1 MQDIIRQLRT
11 PQTIRD
17 RALIL
22 FNLAQSNQ
30 LSGFHCHLS
39 KLPDVAD
46 YVIEVIRSE
55 YPDLNVPF
63 HSRWR
68 HFEVGGTSRLQ
79 QFQAS
84 LADYSALEQAKSKLD
99 LAIISVLLDAGAGAN
114 WHYQEPHTNSIYS
127 RSEGLA
133 LASFHSFCQ
142 GLFSSNPEHPY
153 QVDSL
158 ALQNL
163 TQPALETAFQVTAQ
177 NPLIG
182 ISGRLQLLKKLGQV
196 LSNSPQFFPGSPPR
210 PSDLI
215 HHWLGQTE
223 VDPPKS
229 RLRLRSGQ
237 ALERGTF
244 TTAPLFKR
252 GWGDQNVA
260 NKSAKFSHQ
269 LSTVTIFQTI
279 LESLGEIWPGRLTLD
294 GINLGD
300 VWQYSALPN
309 TGIGSQFI
317 PFHKLSQWLT
327 YSLLEPLQD
336 LGLTIT
342 DLNQLTGLPEYR
354 NGGLFL
360 DLGVL
365 ELKDHAQLEISHK
378 VDSELIIEWRA
389 LTLVLLDQLAEIIRK
404 KLNLTAQ
411 EFPLVKLLQGG
422 TWTAGR
428 KIAAQLRPGGVPPL
442 RIDSDGTV
450 F

>member
-1 MQDIIRQLRT
+1 MQDVIRELRE

-22 FNLAQSNQ
+22 FNLAQSDQ
-30 LSGFHCHLS
+30 LSGFRCHLS

-55 YPDLNVPF
+55 YRDLNVPF

-68 HFEVGGTSRLQ
+68 HFEIGGKSRLEQ
-79 QFQAS
+79 LQHS
-84 LADYSALEQAKSKLD
+84 LAGYSAIEQAKSKLD
-99 LAIISVLLDAGAGAN
+99 LAIISVLLDAGAGAQ
-114 WHYQEPHTNSIYS
+114 WHYQEPNTNNTYS

-133 LASFHSFCQ
+133 IASFHAFCQ
-142 GLFSSNPEHPY
+142 GLFSCNPNYPY

-158 ALQNL
+158 ALQHL
-163 TQPALETAFQVTAQ
+163 TENTLEAAFQITPK
-177 NPLIG
+177 NPLVG
-182 ISGRLQLLKKLGQV
+182 LSGRLELLQKLGQIPY
-196 LSNSPQFFPGSPPR
+196 NTPRFFPGSPHR

-215 HHWLGQTE
+215 HSWLVE
-223 VDPPKS
+223 AEND
-229 RLRLRSGQ
+229 RLS
-237 ALERGTF
+237 
-244 TTAPLFKR
+244 
-252 GWGDQNVA
+252 V
-260 NKSAKFSHQ
+260 
-269 LSTVTIFQTI
+269 VTIFQSI

-294 GINLGD
+294 GVNLGD
-300 VWQYSALPN
+300 VWQHSALPN

-327 YSLLEPLQD
+327 YSLLEPLQE

-365 ELKDHAQLEISHK
+365 ELKDHSQFQVSHK

-389 LTLVLLDQLAEIIRK
+389 LTIILLDRLAEIIRE
-404 KLNLTAQ
+404 KLGLTPD

-422 TWTAGR
+422 SWTAGR

-442 RIDSDGTV
+442 HIDSDGTV

>member
-1 MQDIIRQLRT
+1 MQDVIRKLRA

-22 FNLAQSNQ
+22 FNLAQSHQ

-68 HFEVGGTSRLQ
+68 HFEIGGKSRLEQ
-79 QFQAS
+79 LQAS
-84 LADYSALEQAKSKLD
+84 LLRSSALEQAKSKLD
-99 LAIISVLLDAGAGAN
+99 LAIISVLLDAGAGAK
-114 WHYQEPHTNSIYS
+114 WHYQEPQTNQIYS

-133 LASFHSFCQ
+133 VASFHSFYQ

-163 TQPALETAFQVTAQ
+163 TQPALETAFQVTPE
-177 NPLIG
+177 NPLVG
-182 ISGRLQLLKKLGQV
+182 ISGRLQLLQKLGQV

-215 HHWLGQTE
+215 HGWLIQT
-223 VDPPKS
+223 
-229 RLRLRSGQ
+229 
-237 ALERGTF
+237 
-244 TTAPLFKR
+244 
-252 GWGDQNVA
+252 QNDR
-260 NKSAKFSHQ
+260 

-294 GINLGD
+294 GVNLGD
-300 VWQYSALPN
+300 VWQHSALPN
-309 TGIGSQFI
+309 TGIGSQLI

-327 YSLLEPLQD
+327 YSLLEPLQE
-336 LGLTIT
+336 LGLIIT

-365 ELKDHAQLEISHK
+365 ELKDPSQLQVSHN

-389 LTLVLLDQLAEIIRK
+389 LTLILLDQLAEIIREK
-404 KLNLTAQ
+404 FSLTAD

-422 TWTAGR
+422 SWTAGR
-428 KIAAQLRPGGVPPL
+428 KIAAQLRPGGIPPL
-442 RIDSDGTV
+442 LIESDGTV

>member
-1 MQDIIRQLRT
+1 MQDVIRELRT

-22 FNLAQSNQ
+22 FHLAQSDQ

-68 HFEVGGTSRLQ
+68 HFEVGGTSRLE

-114 WHYQEPHTNSIYS
+114 WHYQEPHTNTIYS

-142 GLFSSNPEHPY
+142 GLFSSHPDHPY

-177 NPLIG
+177 NPLVG
-182 ISGRLQLLKKLGQV
+182 ISGRLELLKKLGQV
-196 LSNSPQFFPGSPPR
+196 LSNSPQFFPSSPPR

-215 HHWLGQTE
+215 HHWLGQI
-223 VDPPKS
+223 
-229 RLRLRSGQ
+229 
-237 ALERGTF
+237 
-244 TTAPLFKR
+244 
-252 GWGDQNVA
+252 QN
-260 NKSAKFSHQ
+260 NS

-279 LESLGEIWPGRLTLD
+279 LESLGEIWPGRLTLN

-300 VWQYSALPN
+300 VWQHSALPN

-336 LGLTIT
+336 LGLTLT
-342 DLNQLTGLPEYR
+342 DLSQLTGLPEYR

-365 ELKDHAQLEISHK
+365 ELKDPRQVQISHK

-389 LTLVLLDQLAEIIRK
+389 LTLILLDQLAEIIRK

-442 RIDSDGTV
+442 FIDSDGTV

>member
-1 MQDIIRQLRT
+1 MQDIIRELRT

-22 FNLAQSNQ
+22 FNLAQSHQ
-30 LSGFHCHLS
+30 LSSFHCHLS

-68 HFEVGGTSRLQ
+68 HFEIGGKSRLEQ
-79 QFQAS
+79 LRAS
-84 LADYSALEQAKSKLD
+84 LSEYSPIEQAKSKLD
-99 LAIISVLLDAGAGAN
+99 LAIISVLLDAGAGAK
-114 WHYQEPHTNSIYS
+114 WHYQEPQTNQIYS

-133 LASFHSFCQ
+133 VASFHAFYQ

-163 TQPALETAFQVTAQ
+163 TQPALEIAFQVTPK
-177 NPLIG
+177 NPLVG
-182 ISGRLQLLKKLGQV
+182 ISGRLQLLQKLGQV
-196 LSNSPQFFPGSPPR
+196 LSNSPQFFPGYPPR

-215 HHWLGQTE
+215 HGWLIQT
-223 VDPPKS
+223 
-229 RLRLRSGQ
+229 
-237 ALERGTF
+237 
-244 TTAPLFKR
+244 
-252 GWGDQNVA
+252 QNDR
-260 NKSAKFSHQ
+260 

-294 GINLGD
+294 GVNLGD
-300 VWQYSALPN
+300 VWQHSALPN
-309 TGIGSQFI
+309 TGIGSQLI

-327 YSLLEPLQD
+327 YSLLEPLQE
-336 LGLTIT
+336 LGLIIA

-365 ELKDHAQLEISHK
+365 ELKDPSQLQVSHN
-378 VDSELIIEWRA
+378 VDSELIVEWRA
-389 LTLVLLDQLAEIIRK
+389 LTLILLDQLAEIIRE
-404 KLNLTAQ
+404 KLNLTAD

-422 TWTAGR
+422 SWTAGR
-428 KIAAQLRPGGVPPL
+428 KIAAQLRPGGIPPL
-442 RIDSDGTV
+442 LIESDGTV

>member
-1 MQDIIRQLRT
+1 MQDVIRKLRG

-22 FNLAQSNQ
+22 FNLAQSHQ

-46 YVIEVIRSE
+46 YVIEVIRTE
-55 YPDLNVPF
+55 YPNLNVPF

-68 HFEVGGTSRLQ
+68 HFEIGGKSRLEQ
-79 QFQAS
+79 LQAS
-84 LADYSALEQAKSKLD
+84 LLRSSALEQAKSKLD
-99 LAIISVLLDAGAGAN
+99 LAIISVLLDAGAGAK
-114 WHYQEPHTNSIYS
+114 WHYQEPQTNQIYS

-133 LASFHSFCQ
+133 VASFHGFCQ

-153 QVDSL
+153 KVDSL

-163 TQPALETAFQVTAQ
+163 TQPALATAFQVTPK
-177 NPLIG
+177 NPLVG
-182 ISGRLQLLKKLGQV
+182 ISGRLQLLQKLGQV

-215 HHWLGQTE
+215 HGWLIQT
-223 VDPPKS
+223 
-229 RLRLRSGQ
+229 
-237 ALERGTF
+237 
-244 TTAPLFKR
+244 
-252 GWGDQNVA
+252 QNDHL
-260 NKSAKFSHQ
+260 SAIT
-269 LSTVTIFQTI
+269 LFQTI

-294 GINLGD
+294 GVNLGD
-300 VWQYSALPN
+300 VWQHSALPN
-309 TGIGSQFI
+309 TGIGSQLI

-327 YSLLEPLQD
+327 YSLLEPLQE
-336 LGLTIT
+336 LGLIIT

-365 ELKDHAQLEISHK
+365 ELKDPSQLQVSHN

-389 LTLVLLDQLAEIIRK
+389 LTLILLDQLAEIIRE
-404 KLNLTAQ
+404 KLNLTAD

-422 TWTAGR
+422 SWTAGR
-428 KIAAQLRPGGVPPL
+428 KIAAQLRPGGIPPL
-442 RIDSDGTV
+442 LIESDGTV

>member
-1 MQDIIRQLRT
+1 MQDVIRELRT

-22 FNLAQSNQ
+22 FHLAQSHQ

-68 HFEVGGTSRLQ
+68 HFEVGGKSRLE

-114 WHYQEPHTNSIYS
+114 WHYQEPHTNTIYS

-163 TQPALETAFQVTAQ
+163 TQPALETAFQVTPE
-177 NPLIG
+177 NPLVG
-182 ISGRLQLLKKLGQV
+182 ISGRLELLKKLGQV
-196 LSNSPQFFPGSPPR
+196 LSNSPQFFPSSPPR

-215 HHWLGQTE
+215 HHWLGQI
-223 VDPPKS
+223 
-229 RLRLRSGQ
+229 
-237 ALERGTF
+237 
-244 TTAPLFKR
+244 
-252 GWGDQNVA
+252 QN
-260 NKSAKFSHQ
+260 NS

-279 LESLGEIWPGRLTLD
+279 LESLGEIWPGRLTLN

-300 VWQYSALPN
+300 VWQHSALPN

-365 ELKDHAQLEISHK
+365 ELKDPRQLPISHK

-389 LTLVLLDQLAEIIRK
+389 LTLILLDQLAEIIRK

-428 KIAAQLRPGGVPPL
+428 KIAAQLRPGGIPPL
-442 RIDSDGTV
+442 FIDSDGTV